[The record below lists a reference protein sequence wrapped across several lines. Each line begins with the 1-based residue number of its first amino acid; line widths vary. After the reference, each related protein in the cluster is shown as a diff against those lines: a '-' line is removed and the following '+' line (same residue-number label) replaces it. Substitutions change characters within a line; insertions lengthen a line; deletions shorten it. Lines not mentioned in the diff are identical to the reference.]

1 MPTWTNNDGLT
12 IYYGASESVPATGGE
27 YESDGLWR
35 EVEVKLDLTTLTSTA
50 GTVVSRVQIPF
61 GYQLG
66 RVEVIADTAAT
77 SSGSAT
83 LDVGFKRMIAGTE
96 NDYNGAVAALPLANI
111 NVEGELNRLDPGVTY
126 AGALVGKVVEAD
138 EVSLVTAN
146 YNTAAFTAGKVRVR
160 FFLNRKYA

>member
-1 MPTWTNNDGLT
+1 MSTWTNADGLT
-12 IYYGASESVPATGGE
+12 IYYGASEAVPATGGE

-35 EVEVKLDLTTLTSTA
+35 EVEVKIDLTTLTSTA

-61 GYQLG
+61 GYVLG

-77 SSGSAT
+77 SGGSAT
-83 LDVGFKRMIAGTE
+83 LDVGFKKMTAGTE
-96 NDYNGAVAALPLANI
+96 NDYNGAVAALPLASI
-111 NVEGELNRLDPGVTY
+111 NVDGELNRLDAGVTY

-146 YNTAAFTAGKVRVR
+146 YNTAAFTAGVARVR

>member
-77 SSGSAT
+77 SGGSAT
-83 LDVGFKRMIAGTE
+83 LDVGFKLMAAGTE

-111 NVEGELNRLDPGVTY
+111 NVDGELNRLDPGVSY

-160 FFLNRKYA
+160 FFLNRKYK

>member
-96 NDYNGAVAALPLANI
+96 NDYNGAVAALPLTNI
-111 NVEGELNRLDPGVTY
+111 NVDGELNRLDPGVTY

-160 FFLNRKYA
+160 FFLNRKYK

>member
-1 MPTWTNNDGLT
+1 MSTWTNNDGLT

-27 YESDGLWR
+27 YEADGLWR
-35 EVEVKLDLTTLTSTA
+35 EVEVKLDLTTLTDTA

-77 SSGSAT
+77 SGGSAT
-83 LDVGFKRMIAGTE
+83 LDVGFKKMVAGTE
-96 NDYNGAVAALPLANI
+96 NDYNGAVAALPLASI
-111 NVEGELNRLDPGVTY
+111 NVDGELNRLDPGVTY

>member
-111 NVEGELNRLDPGVTY
+111 NVDGELNRLDAGVTY

-146 YNTAAFTAGKVRVR
+146 YNTASFTAGKVRVR

>member
-1 MPTWTNNDGLT
+1 MSTWTNNDGLT

-27 YESDGLWR
+27 YEADGLWR

-77 SSGSAT
+77 SGGSAT
-83 LDVGFKRMIAGTE
+83 LDVGFKKMVAGTE

-111 NVEGELNRLDPGVTY
+111 NVDGELNRLDPGVTY

>member
-77 SSGSAT
+77 SGGSAT

-111 NVEGELNRLDPGVTY
+111 NVEGELNRLDPGVAY

>member
-35 EVEVKLDLTTLTSTA
+35 EVEVKLDLTRLTDTP

-77 SSGSAT
+77 SGGSAT
-83 LDVGFKRMIAGTE
+83 LDVGFKKMAAGTE

-111 NVEGELNRLDPGVTY
+111 NVDGELNRLDAGVTY

-160 FFLNRKYA
+160 FFLNRKYK